1 MKILNEENF
10 KEFISQE
17 RSVVTFS
24 AAWCGPCK
32 AYTPVLEKVEQEK
45 EYNNRVA
52 KVDVDES
59 SNIAAEYGIR
69 SVPTTIVF
77 SNGSV
82 VEKKVG
88 SLEEATVKSLLKS

>member
-1 MKILNEENF
+1 MLKVL
-10 KEFISQE
+10 K
-17 RSVVTFS
+17 FS
-24 AAWCGPCK
+24 ASWCGPCK